1 MRESNEQGGFVKFRP
16 KKDLKPVSSVKI
28 PDHFLSVLPNPLRQS
43 ASTKKEETSKD
54 IAAKAKEL
62 REDLDKLNKEREA
75 RMKAL
80 LAKRKNKKSSST
92 YPPPPAQLTFGSK
105 RQKS

>member
-62 REDLDKLNKEREA
+62 RAWSAEHDFLSRQYTGYS
-75 RMKAL
+75 KA
-80 LAKRKNKKSSST
+80 
-92 YPPPPAQLTFGSK
+92 
-105 RQKS
+105 